1 MSVQLLTL
9 SEVSINKAGYLVSNE
24 GNKPVTHAAFVSE
37 QKQAE
42 YVVKLSK
49 ALVGKTFTPS
59 NVDNLEAIKKSVLDS
74 INADAKVSYVDA
86 PAKPTNSV
94 NDELVQFA
102 LDFVNYE
109 GDKSKAEKV
118 NNFMQ
123 QFNTIS
129 AISEVGDYFNEGL
142 VKLNK
147 IYSIAEILEA
157 VKLTVDKLD

>member
-1 MSVQLLTL
+1 MEFLEFSQVEL
-9 SEVSINKAGYLVSNE
+9 NKAGYLVSNITK
-24 GNKPVTHAAFVSE
+24 KPVTHVAFVAE

-42 YVVKLSK
+42 YLIKLAK
-49 ALVGKTFTPS
+49 AIEGKTFTAS
-59 NVDNLEAIKKSVLDS
+59 KVDNLAEIKKSVLDS

-86 PAKPTNSV
+86 PAKPKSKV
-94 NDELVQFA
+94 NDEMVKFA

-109 GDKSKAEKV
+109 GNKSKAEKV

-123 QFNTIS
+123 QFNSIQS
-129 AISEVGDYFNEGL
+129 IESVGDYFNEGL